1 MLTFIFT
8 ECTWS
13 SFGLVLCL
21 GLGLFWLLKGA
32 RLISG
37 ASWLI
42 KNHPD
47 AWEGTSLDLSSSIA
61 IVTGANSGIGYYIA
75 LGLARRGSNV
85 ILACRNKI
93 RGEAAAREINIILS
107 KFSCKGHAEFWLL
120 DLSSMQSVR
129 SFASRF
135 VQEKGMH
142 LNILVNNAAI
152 SDRTSS
158 LTAEG
163 LNVTY
168 ATNHLGPFLLT
179 NLLLDP
185 LKASAPSRVVTV
197 TSIVYRWA
205 SEPLAILRRTKDIL
219 PKHFSY
225 GISKLMNVLFT
236 MELARRLHHSGVTSN
251 CVHPGY
257 VRTGILRNTP
267 AIIRMA
273 IHTLGFPFTLSAKH
287 GAKAPL
293 FLCLS
298 RSLTFASGLYFEP
311 DLRSSLPTLTALDPH
326 LSKELWRESE
336 KLTGL
341 QNGECL
347 GEARSKEEEI
357 TELEGKEGSCR
368 ERERVRVKVTSDP

>member
-1 MLTFIFT
+1 MLRIVFT

-13 SFGLVLCL
+13 SIGLVLCL
-21 GLGLFWLLKGA
+21 GFGLFWLLKGA

-37 ASWLI
+37 AGWLI
-42 KNHPD
+42 KNQSE
-47 AWEGTSLDLSSSIA
+47 AWEGTSLDLSSSTA

-85 ILACRNKI
+85 ILACRSKI
-93 RGEAAAREINIILS
+93 RGEAAAREINITLS
-107 KFSCKGHAEFWLL
+107 KFSCKGHAEFWQL

-152 SDRTSS
+152 SDTTSS
-158 LTAEG
+158 LTEEG
-163 LNVTY
+163 LDVTY

-205 SEPLAILRRTKDIL
+205 SEPLSTLRRIKDIL

-225 GISKLMNVLFT
+225 GKSKLMNVLFT

-251 CVHPGY
+251 CVHPGF
-257 VRTGILRNTP
+257 VHTGILRNTP
-267 AIIRMA
+267 VIIRMA
-273 IHTLGFPFTLSAKH
+273 IHTLGFPFIQSAKR
-287 GAKAPL
+287 GARAPL

-298 RSLTFASGLYFEP
+298 RSLTFASGLYFGP

-326 LSKELWRESE
+326 LSRELWRESE

-347 GEARSKEEEI
+347 GEAWSKEEEI
-357 TELEGKEGSCR
+357 TEFEGKEGSVL
-368 ERERVRVKVTSDP
+368 ERER

>member
-1 MLTFIFT
+1 MLRIVFT

-13 SFGLVLCL
+13 SIGLVLCL
-21 GLGLFWLLKGA
+21 GFGLFWLLKGA

-37 ASWLI
+37 AGWLI
-42 KNHPD
+42 KNQSE
-47 AWEGTSLDLSSSIA
+47 AWEGTSLDLSSSTA

-85 ILACRNKI
+85 ILACRSKI
-93 RGEAAAREINIILS
+93 RGEAAAREINITLS
-107 KFSCKGHAEFWLL
+107 KFSCKGHAEFWQL

-152 SDRTSS
+152 SDTTSS
-158 LTAEG
+158 LTEEG
-163 LNVTY
+163 LDVTY

-205 SEPLAILRRTKDIL
+205 SEPLSTLRRIKDIL

-225 GISKLMNVLFT
+225 GKSKLMNVLFT

-251 CVHPGY
+251 CVHPGF
-257 VRTGILRNTP
+257 VHTGILRNTP
-267 AIIRMA
+267 VIIRMA
-273 IHTLGFPFTLSAKH
+273 IHTLGFPFIQMVVNS
-287 GAKAPL
+287 
-293 FLCLS
+293 CL
-298 RSLTFASGLYFEP
+298 E
-311 DLRSSLPTLTALDPH
+311 DLEGRMRLKRMWKLDPQVG
-326 LSKELWRESE
+326 K
-336 KLTGL
+336 
-341 QNGECL
+341 N
-347 GEARSKEEEI
+347 EE
-357 TELEGKEGSCR
+357 GMSGS
-368 ERERVRVKVTSDP
+368 DQ

>member
-179 NLLLDP
+179 NLLL
-185 LKASAPSRVVTV
+185 
-197 TSIVYRWA
+197 
-205 SEPLAILRRTKDIL
+205 
-219 PKHFSY
+219 
-225 GISKLMNVLFT
+225 
-236 MELARRLHHSGVTSN
+236 GVTSN